1 MPDPTPDQKGPEWE
15 EGGSRGTAGPGAQLL
30 QRVSPARGVGK
41 AGVRISPYMGPIM
54 GRVRRQEERD
64 PQRDLYMGE
73 KRSVLLPPERVTA
86 STIVQTR
93 IPGLTDNPPTSQTHT
108 QHDTHTVCPS
118 GSDLAGTGSQ
128 R

>member
-64 PQRDLYMGE
+64 PQ
-73 KRSVLLPPERVTA
+73 
-86 STIVQTR
+86 
-93 IPGLTDNPPTSQTHT
+93 GLIHGRKEVSPPTTRESHCLNNRSDKDSRTHRQPPASQTHT